1 MEELLNIEQEL
12 KEIQEEGKRKVL
24 EYEAEIQAAKDNE
37 EEANKAV
44 IKAKQGNDP
53 KAYAKA
59 IEDKRTASD
68 IARFYEGKIE
78 AIKNEPF
85 ITRAEYEEYTD
96 RIKAEMD
103 RINEQARKRISK
115 LLDEL
120 ETIQSE
126 LTPAFVKTNEL
137 LRNLQNNIYKHSA
150 EKQMELARKTKTPIN
165 SNELNNNYKDNSV
178 ITGIEFIL
186 NNPAIKNIKAKGSN

>member
-1 MEELLNIEQEL
+1 MKELLNIEQEL

-68 IARFYEGKIE
+68 IASFYEGKIE
-78 AIKNEPF
+78 EIKNEPY
-85 ITRAEYEEYTD
+85 ITESEYREYTK
-96 RIKAEMD
+96 RIKSEMD
-103 RINEQARKRISK
+103 RINQQTRKRVSE

-120 ETIQSE
+120 ENIQSE
-126 LTPAFVKTNEL
+126 LTPALVKTNEL

-150 EKQMELARKTKTPIN
+150 DKQMELARKTGKPIVG
-165 SNELNNNYKDNSV
+165 SELNNEYKDGSV
-178 ITGIEFIL
+178 ISGIEHIL
-186 NNPAIKNIKAKGSN
+186 NSHVAKNIKRKVNR